1 MTRSRKGWTPVLET
15 SSDRMSEIVSERAS
29 EGVSES
35 VPERV
40 PERVLNGVSSGVPK
54 RVPTSASAATLV
66 GAATKNNAMIPH
78 NSWIQ
83 TTFFG
88 CPFSGF
94 SFLGF
99 SLIELL
105 VVLAMIGILTAV
117 ALPSYNHY
125 RVQALQ
131 GQAVVALEML
141 ATRQARYRLITGF
154 FGEADA
160 INAQALVS
168 ADLRQHYDLAV
179 DVVDEGHGYEMRLS
193 PKVLRPTT
201 PVLRIDHTGWRDP
214 VGAWH
219 R

>member
-1 MTRSRKGWTPVLET
+1 MTIARKGWTPVLET
-15 SSDRMSEIVSERAS
+15 SSDRVSKR
-29 EGVSES
+29 VSES
-35 VPERV
+35 VSGRV
-40 PERVLNGVSSGVPK
+40 PKRVLNGVSSGVSK
-54 RVPTSASAATLV
+54 RVPTGASPATLM
-66 GAATKNNAMIPH
+66 GAATKNNTVMPH
-78 NSWIQ
+78 DTWVQ
-83 TTFFG
+83 TTSFG
-88 CPFSGF
+88 CLFSGF

-99 SLIELL
+99 TLIELL

-168 ADLRQHYDLAV
+168 PDLRQHYDLAV
-179 DVVDEGHGYEMRLS
+179 DVVDEGRGYEMRLS